1 MKKENKNKKYKKKR
15 KFKIKFKGILI
26 TFLFLY
32 LFGYMAYEF
41 INQPISNIY
50 ISGNYYLTDWE
61 VIKYAGLEDYPQAI
75 TNTSKIIE
83 KRLENNNLIKR
94 ANVKKKAFAKVYI
107 EIIENRPILYS
118 QYENKTV
125 LLDDT
130 KIDNKFDVPIL
141 VSSLEKEIYDDLL
154 TKMSNIEL
162 DVLNKMSEVSY
173 APDFVDDERFVIT
186 MTDGNYVYLTL
197 KKFYLINDYNSIVKE
212 FNNKKGILYLNS
224 GGYFK
229 IMEN

>member
-1 MKKENKNKKYKKKR
+1 
-15 KFKIKFKGILI
+15 
-26 TFLFLY
+26 
-32 LFGYMAYEF
+32 
-41 INQPISNIY
+41 
-50 ISGNYYLTDWE
+50 
-61 VIKYAGLEDYPQAI
+61 
-75 TNTSKIIE
+75 
-83 KRLENNNLIKR
+83 
-94 ANVKKKAFAKVYI
+94 
-107 EIIENRPILYS
+107 
-118 QYENKTV
+118 
-125 LLDDT
+125 
-130 KIDNKFDVPIL
+130 
-141 VSSLEKEIYDDLL
+141 
-154 TKMSNIEL
+154 MSNIEL